1 MRLAIT
7 LCNLYSSRETVSV
20 ESQIVCLSKSPEKH
34 YRLFRPHGRGLS
46 EDDFKTRG
54 RYLANKYYYDITK
67 AR

>member
-34 YRLFRPHGRGLS
+34 YRLFMRAAPMAEGLS
-46 EDDFKTRG
+46 EDD
-54 RYLANKYYYDITK
+54 LAHKYFYDITETG
-67 AR
+67 

>member
-1 MRLAIT
+1 M
-7 LCNLYSSRETVSV
+7 
-20 ESQIVCLSKSPEKH
+20 CLFKSPEKH
-34 YRLFRPHGRGLS
+34 YRLFMRAAPMANGVS

>member
-1 MRLAIT
+1 M
-7 LCNLYSSRETVSV
+7 
-20 ESQIVCLSKSPEKH
+20 CLFKSPEKH
-34 YRLFRPHGRGLS
+34 FRLFRPHGRGLS